1 MPWALEYRHE
11 NSPVPVV
18 VTLVAIVCIG
28 LAISYN
34 GQKMAQQANGPKPEP
49 AKSVAPNV
57 SVINAVPSTYQAYVS
72 GHGEAKAHWAL
83 SLKAQVKGEITNM
96 SEQFATGNVVKKGQV
111 LAQIDNTEYLQAV
124 ASAKATLADAKLAL
138 QEEQDLGNQ
147 AKREWQRSGVTQ
159 APSSPL
165 VFRTLQLEAAQ
176 ATADNAQY
184 ALQTAQRDEKNTHIS
199 APFDAVILS
208 RDVDLGTYVNIGDTL
223 ATLNSTDKVEISV
236 PLSLSQWQNL
246 ASDKSGEVILSDV
259 TTQNQWQGYIAR
271 FEQHLDDSSR
281 QRSVVVALDKPFEQ
295 ATPLLPGTFLAV
307 QIAGKALNNVIK
319 LPASAVSQEGLIWY
333 VNEQNTL
340 MSIQAQKL
348 FERGDYVYISPIEGH
363 TNLRVV
369 ARPLVSYLNDM
380 LVNPIV
386 EEMP

>member
-1 MPWALEYRHE
+1 MKI
-11 NSPVPVV
+11 SPVPVV

-208 RDVDLGTYVNIGDTL
+208 RDVDLGTYVSIGDTL

-246 ASDKSGEVILSDV
+246 ASDKSGEVILNDV

>member
-1 MPWALEYRHE
+1 MKI
-11 NSPVPVV
+11 SPVPVV

-49 AKSVAPNV
+49 AKSVSPNV

-184 ALQTAQRDEKNTHIS
+184 ALQTARRDEKNTHIS

-208 RDVDLGTYVNIGDTL
+208 RDVDLGTYVSIGDTL

>member
-1 MPWALEYRHE
+1 MKI
-11 NSPVPVV
+11 SPVPVV

-96 SEQFATGNVVKKGQV
+96 SEEFATGNVVKKGQV

-208 RDVDLGTYVNIGDTL
+208 RDVDLGTYVSIGDTL

>member
-1 MPWALEYRHE
+1 MKI
-11 NSPVPVV
+11 SPVPVV

>member
-1 MPWALEYRHE
+1 MKI
-11 NSPVPVV
+11 SPVPVV

-208 RDVDLGTYVNIGDTL
+208 RDVDLGTYVSIGDTL

-281 QRSVVVALDKPFEQ
+281 QRSLVVALDKPFEQ

>member
-1 MPWALEYRHE
+1 MKI
-11 NSPVPVV
+11 SPVPVV

-208 RDVDLGTYVNIGDTL
+208 RDVDLGTYVSIGDTL

-281 QRSVVVALDKPFEQ
+281 QRSVVVALDKPFKQ

>member
-1 MPWALEYRHE
+1 MKI
-11 NSPVPVV
+11 SPVPVV

-208 RDVDLGTYVNIGDTL
+208 RDVDLGTYVSIGDTL

>member
-1 MPWALEYRHE
+1 MKI
-11 NSPVPVV
+11 SPVPVV

-208 RDVDLGTYVNIGDTL
+208 RDVDLGTYVSIGDTL

-271 FEQHLDDSSR
+271 FEQHLDDNSR

-333 VNEQNTL
+333 VNDQNTL

-348 FERGDYVYISPIEGH
+348 FERGDDVYISPIEGH

-386 EEMP
+386 EEMR

>member
-1 MPWALEYRHE
+1 MKI
-11 NSPVPVV
+11 SPVPVV

-83 SLKAQVKGEITNM
+83 SLKAQIKGEITNM

-208 RDVDLGTYVNIGDTL
+208 RDVDLGTYVSIGDTL

>member
-208 RDVDLGTYVNIGDTL
+208 RDVDLGTYVSIGDTL

>member
-1 MPWALEYRHE
+1 MKI
-11 NSPVPVV
+11 SPVPVV

-208 RDVDLGTYVNIGDTL
+208 RDVDLGTYVSIGDTL

-246 ASDKSGEVILSDV
+246 ASDKAGEVILSDV

-333 VNEQNTL
+333 VNDQNTL

>member
-1 MPWALEYRHE
+1 MKI
-11 NSPVPVV
+11 SPVPVV

-83 SLKAQVKGEITNM
+83 SLKAQIKGEITNM

-208 RDVDLGTYVNIGDTL
+208 RDVDLGTYVSIGDTL

-295 ATPLLPGTFLAV
+295 ETPLLPGTFLAV

-333 VNEQNTL
+333 VNDQNTL

>member
-1 MPWALEYRHE
+1 MKI
-11 NSPVPVV
+11 SPVPVV

-83 SLKAQVKGEITNM
+83 SLKAQVKGEIINM

-208 RDVDLGTYVNIGDTL
+208 RDVDLGTYVSIGDTL

-386 EEMP
+386 EEIP

>member
-1 MPWALEYRHE
+1 MKI
-11 NSPVPVV
+11 SPVPVV

-208 RDVDLGTYVNIGDTL
+208 RDVDLGTYVSIGDTL

-281 QRSVVVALDKPFEQ
+281 QRSVVVALDNPFEQ

-333 VNEQNTL
+333 VNDQNTL

>member
-1 MPWALEYRHE
+1 MKI
-11 NSPVPVV
+11 SPVPVV

-111 LAQIDNTEYLQAV
+111 FAQIDNTEYLQAV

-165 VFRTLQLEAAQ
+165 VFRTLQLEATQ

-208 RDVDLGTYVNIGDTL
+208 RDVDLGTYVSIGDTL

>member
-1 MPWALEYRHE
+1 MKI
-11 NSPVPVV
+11 SPVPVV

-34 GQKMAQQANGPKPEP
+34 GQKIAQQANGPKPEP

-208 RDVDLGTYVNIGDTL
+208 RDVDLGTYVSIGDTL

-319 LPASAVSQEGLIWY
+319 LPSSAVSQEGLIWY
-333 VNEQNTL
+333 VNDQNTL

>member
-1 MPWALEYRHE
+1 MKI
-11 NSPVPVV
+11 SPVPVV

-34 GQKMAQQANGPKPEP
+34 GQKMVQQANGPKPEP

-208 RDVDLGTYVNIGDTL
+208 RDVDLGTYVSIGDTL

-281 QRSVVVALDKPFEQ
+281 QRSVVVALDNPFEQ

-333 VNEQNTL
+333 VNDQNTL

>member
-1 MPWALEYRHE
+1 MKI
-11 NSPVPVV
+11 SPVPVV
-18 VTLVAIVCIG
+18 VTIVAIVCIG

-34 GQKMAQQANGPKPEP
+34 GQKMAQQANGTKPEP

-83 SLKAQVKGEITNM
+83 SLKAQVKGEITGM

-111 LAQIDNTEYLQAV
+111 LAQIDNTEYLQTV

-208 RDVDLGTYVNIGDTL
+208 RDIDLGTYVSIGDTL

-295 ATPLLPGTFLAV
+295 VTPLLPGTFLAV
-307 QIAGKALNNVIK
+307 QIAGKTLNNVIK
-319 LPASAVSQEGLIWY
+319 LPASAVSQGGLIWY

-340 MSIQAQKL
+340 VSVKAQKL

-369 ARPLVSYLNDM
+369 ARPLVSYLNEM
-380 LVNPIV
+380 LVNPVV

>member
-1 MPWALEYRHE
+1 MKI
-11 NSPVPVV
+11 SPVPVV
-18 VTLVAIVCIG
+18 VTIVAIVCIG

-83 SLKAQVKGEITNM
+83 SLKAQVKGEITDM

-208 RDVDLGTYVNIGDTL
+208 RDIDLGTYVSIGDTL

-281 QRSVVVALDKPFEQ
+281 QRTVVVALDKPFEQ

-307 QIAGKALNNVIK
+307 QIAGKTLNNVIK
-319 LPASAVSQEGLIWY
+319 LPASAVSQDGLIWY

-340 MSIQAQKL
+340 VSVKAQKL

-369 ARPLVSYLNDM
+369 TRPLVSYLNEM
-380 LVNPIV
+380 LVNPVV

>member
-1 MPWALEYRHE
+1 MKI
-11 NSPVPVV
+11 SPVPVV

-72 GHGEAKAHWAL
+72 GHGEAKAHWPL

-165 VFRTLQLEAAQ
+165 VFRTLQLEATQ

-208 RDVDLGTYVNIGDTL
+208 RDVDLGTYVSIGDTL

>member
-1 MPWALEYRHE
+1 MKI
-11 NSPVPVV
+11 SPVPVV
-18 VTLVAIVCIG
+18 VTIVAIVCIG

-57 SVINAVPSTYQAYVS
+57 SVINAVPSTYQTYVS

-83 SLKAQVKGEITNM
+83 SLKAQVKGEITDM

-208 RDVDLGTYVNIGDTL
+208 RDIDLGTYVSIGDTL

-281 QRSVVVALDKPFEQ
+281 QRTVVVALDKPFEQ

-307 QIAGKALNNVIK
+307 QIVGKTLNNVIK
-319 LPASAVSQEGLIWY
+319 LPASAVSQDGLIWY

-340 MSIQAQKL
+340 VSVKAQKL

-369 ARPLVSYLNDM
+369 ARPLVSYLNEM
-380 LVNPIV
+380 LVNPVV

>member
-1 MPWALEYRHE
+1 MKI
-11 NSPVPVV
+11 SPVPVV

-49 AKSVAPNV
+49 AKSLAPNV

-96 SEQFATGNVVKKGQV
+96 SEQFATGNVVNKGQV
-111 LAQIDNTEYLQAV
+111 LTQIDNTEYLQAV

-208 RDVDLGTYVNIGDTL
+208 RDVDLGTYVSIGDTL

>member
-1 MPWALEYRHE
+1 MKI
-11 NSPVPVV
+11 SPVPVV

-208 RDVDLGTYVNIGDTL
+208 RDVDLGTYVSIGDTL

-246 ASDKSGEVILSDV
+246 ANDKSGEVILSDV

>member
-1 MPWALEYRHE
+1 MKI
-11 NSPVPVV
+11 SPVPVV

-34 GQKMAQQANGPKPEP
+34 GQKMAQQANGSKPAATE
-49 AKSVAPNV
+49 SIAPNV
-57 SVINAVPSTYQAYVS
+57 TVINAVPSTYQAYVS

-83 SLKAQVKGEITNM
+83 TLKAQVKGEITNM
-96 SEQFATGNVVKKGQV
+96 SKQFATGNLVKKDQV

-138 QEEQDLGNQ
+138 QEEQDLGGQ

-184 ALQTAQRDEKNTHIS
+184 ALQTAQRDEKNTRLS

-208 RDVDLGTYVNIGDTL
+208 RDIDLGTYVSIGDTL
-223 ATLNSTDKVEISV
+223 ATLNSTDKVEITV
-236 PLSLSQWQNL
+236 PLSLNQWQNL
-246 ASDKSGEVILSDV
+246 ASDKSGEVTLSDV
-259 TTQNQWQGYIAR
+259 TTHNQWQGYIAR

-307 QIAGKALNNVIK
+307 QIAGKSLNNVIK
-319 LPASAVSQEGLIWY
+319 LPASAVSQDGLIWY
-333 VNEQNTL
+333 VNEQNSL
-340 MSIQAQKL
+340 VSIKANKV
-348 FERGDYVYISPIEGH
+348 FERGDYVYISPIEGQA
-363 TNLRVV
+363 NLRVV
-369 ARPLVSYLNDM
+369 ARPLVSYLNEM

>member
-1 MPWALEYRHE
+1 MKI
-11 NSPVPVV
+11 SPVPVV

-34 GQKMAQQANGPKPEP
+34 GQKMTQQANGPKPEP

-147 AKREWQRSGVTQ
+147 AKREWLRSGVTQ

-208 RDVDLGTYVNIGDTL
+208 RDVDLGTYVSIGDTL
-223 ATLNSTDKVEISV
+223 ATLNSTEKVEISV

>member
-1 MPWALEYRHE
+1 MKI
-11 NSPVPVV
+11 SPVPVV

-34 GQKMAQQANGPKPEP
+34 GQKMAQQANGPKPGP

-208 RDVDLGTYVNIGDTL
+208 RDVDLGTYVSIGDTL

>member
-1 MPWALEYRHE
+1 MKI
-11 NSPVPVV
+11 SPVPVV

-34 GQKMAQQANGPKPEP
+34 GQKMVQQANGPKPEP

-111 LAQIDNTEYLQAV
+111 LAQIDNTEYLQVV

-208 RDVDLGTYVNIGDTL
+208 RDVDLGTYVSIGDTL

>member
-1 MPWALEYRHE
+1 MKI
-11 NSPVPVV
+11 SPAPVV

-34 GQKMAQQANGPKPEP
+34 GQKMAQQANGPKPAPTE
-49 AKSVAPNV
+49 SIAPNV
-57 SVINAVPSTYQAYVS
+57 TVINAVPSTYQAYVS

-83 SLKAQVKGEITNM
+83 TLKAQVKGEITKM
-96 SEQFATGNVVKKGQV
+96 SEQFATGNLVKKDQV

-138 QEEQDLGNQ
+138 QEEQDLGGQ

-184 ALQTAQRDEKNTHIS
+184 ALQTAQRDEKNTRLS

-208 RDVDLGTYVNIGDTL
+208 RDIDLGTYVSIGDTL
-223 ATLNSTDKVEISV
+223 ATLNSTDKVEITV
-236 PLSLSQWQNL
+236 PLSLNQWQNL

-295 ATPLLPGTFLAV
+295 ATPLLPGAFLAV

-340 MSIQAQKL
+340 MSVKAQKL
-348 FERGDYVYISPIEGH
+348 FERGDYVYISPIEGQA
-363 TNLRVV
+363 NLRVV
-369 ARPLVSYLNDM
+369 ARPLVSYLNEM

>member
-1 MPWALEYRHE
+1 MKI
-11 NSPVPVV
+11 SPVPVV

-34 GQKMAQQANGPKPEP
+34 GQKMVQQANGPKPEP

-72 GHGEAKAHWAL
+72 GHGEAKAHWVL

-208 RDVDLGTYVNIGDTL
+208 RDVDLGTYVSIGDTL

-236 PLSLSQWQNL
+236 PLSLRQWQNL
-246 ASDKSGEVILSDV
+246 ASNKSGEVILSDV

-340 MSIQAQKL
+340 LSIQAQKL

>member
-1 MPWALEYRHE
+1 MKI
-11 NSPVPVV
+11 SPVPVV

-83 SLKAQVKGEITNM
+83 SLKAQVKGEITDM

-208 RDVDLGTYVNIGDTL
+208 RDIDLGTYVSIGDTL

-281 QRSVVVALDKPFEQ
+281 QRTVVVALDKPFEQ

-307 QIAGKALNNVIK
+307 QIVGKTLNNVIK
-319 LPASAVSQEGLIWY
+319 LPASAVSQDGLIWY

-340 MSIQAQKL
+340 VSAKAQKL

-369 ARPLVSYLNDM
+369 ARPLVSYLNEM
-380 LVNPIV
+380 LVNPVV

>member
-1 MPWALEYRHE
+1 MKI
-11 NSPVPVV
+11 SPVPVV

-111 LAQIDNTEYLQAV
+111 FAQIDNTEYLQAV

-184 ALQTAQRDEKNTHIS
+184 ALKTAQRDEKNTHIS

-208 RDVDLGTYVNIGDTL
+208 RDVDLGTYVSIGDTL

-307 QIAGKALNNVIK
+307 QIAGKALNNGIK

>member
-1 MPWALEYRHE
+1 MKI
-11 NSPVPVV
+11 SPVPVV

-34 GQKMAQQANGPKPEP
+34 GQKMAQQANGPKPAATE
-49 AKSVAPNV
+49 SIAPNV
-57 SVINAVPSTYQAYVS
+57 TVINAVPSTYQAYVS

-83 SLKAQVKGEITNM
+83 TLKAQVKGEITNM
-96 SEQFATGNVVKKGQV
+96 SEQFATGNLVKKDQV

-138 QEEQDLGNQ
+138 QEEQDLGGQ

-184 ALQTAQRDEKNTHIS
+184 ALQTAQRDEKNTRLS

-208 RDVDLGTYVNIGDTL
+208 RDIDLGTYVSIGDTL
-223 ATLNSTDKVEISV
+223 ATLNSTDKVEITV

-246 ASDKSGEVILSDV
+246 ASDKSGEVTLSDV

-307 QIAGKALNNVIK
+307 QIAGKSLNNVIK
-319 LPASAVSQEGLIWY
+319 LPASAVSQDGLIWY
-333 VNEQNTL
+333 VNEQNSL
-340 MSIQAQKL
+340 VSIKANKV
-348 FERGDYVYISPIEGH
+348 FERGDYVYISPIEGQA
-363 TNLRVV
+363 NLRVV
-369 ARPLVSYLNDM
+369 ARPLVSYLNEM

>member
-1 MPWALEYRHE
+1 MKI
-11 NSPVPVV
+11 SPVPVV

-208 RDVDLGTYVNIGDTL
+208 RDVDLGTYVSIGDTL

-295 ATPLLPGTFLAV
+295 ETPLLPGTFLAV

-333 VNEQNTL
+333 VNDQNTL
-340 MSIQAQKL
+340 VSIQAQKL

>member
-1 MPWALEYRHE
+1 MKI
-11 NSPVPVV
+11 SPVPVV
-18 VTLVAIVCIG
+18 VTIVAIVCIG

-34 GQKMAQQANGPKPEP
+34 GQKMAQQANGPKPKP

-83 SLKAQVKGEITNM
+83 SLKAQVKGEITGM

-111 LAQIDNTEYLQAV
+111 LAQIDNTEYLQTV

-208 RDVDLGTYVNIGDTL
+208 RDIDLGTYVSIGDTL

-295 ATPLLPGTFLAV
+295 VTPLLPGTFLAV
-307 QIAGKALNNVIK
+307 QIAGKTLNNVIK
-319 LPASAVSQEGLIWY
+319 LPASAVSQGGLIWY

-340 MSIQAQKL
+340 VSVKAQKL

-369 ARPLVSYLNDM
+369 ARPLVSYLNEM
-380 LVNPIV
+380 LVNPVV

>member
-1 MPWALEYRHE
+1 MKI
-11 NSPVPVV
+11 SPVPVV

-49 AKSVAPNV
+49 AKSLAPNV

-208 RDVDLGTYVNIGDTL
+208 RDIDLGTYVSIGDTL

-246 ASDKSGEVILSDV
+246 ASDKQGEVILSDV

-281 QRSVVVALDKPFEQ
+281 QRTVVVALDKPFEQ

>member
-1 MPWALEYRHE
+1 MKI
-11 NSPVPVV
+11 SPVPVV

-208 RDVDLGTYVNIGDTL
+208 RDVDLGTYVSIGDTL

-333 VNEQNTL
+333 VNDQNTL

>member
-1 MPWALEYRHE
+1 MKI
-11 NSPVPVV
+11 SPVPVV
-18 VTLVAIVCIG
+18 VTIVAIVCIG

-34 GQKMAQQANGPKPEP
+34 GQKMAQQANGTKPEP

-83 SLKAQVKGEITNM
+83 SLKAQVKGEITGM

-111 LAQIDNTEYLQAV
+111 LAQIDNTEYLQTV

-208 RDVDLGTYVNIGDTL
+208 RDIDLGTYVSIGDTL

-259 TTQNQWQGYIAR
+259 ATQNQWQGYIAR

-295 ATPLLPGTFLAV
+295 VTPLLPGTFLAV
-307 QIAGKALNNVIK
+307 QIAGKTLNNVIK
-319 LPASAVSQEGLIWY
+319 LPASAVSQGGLIWY

-340 MSIQAQKL
+340 VSVKAQKL

-369 ARPLVSYLNDM
+369 ARPLVSYLNEM
-380 LVNPIV
+380 LVNPVV